1 MVGRVLDNQVK
12 MEGELTLFGV
22 LKRTYG
28 LVTQGEKSQLVLLLG
43 GIFLGSLFEIL
54 GLAVV
59 IPVISIVV
67 NPKLVE
73 SNYWLSCFYDFSS
86 QLGVKSMDDF
96 VLLLCFFLVS
106 AFIFKALMGLSLT
119 YFQSKF
125 SFRIAHRLSSE
136 LWDFH
141 FSKSLVQVRSLSTGT
156 ILADINNRPVFF
168 AQVFVLGGL
177 VVVSEFIIVLMI
189 IAGLMIY
196 NSIVFLSV
204 AGILVTGAL
213 IIRFTTRKQ
222 LEQFSALLNALE
234 PKVYTLLSDSIRGII
249 ELIAFQATSTVQ
261 RIYSKELRKI
271 FNIHAIR
278 TALNSLPARL
288 YELLAVLGIAVAIV
302 VFTLYGEQ
310 QNKFLELLTV
320 VAVSAYR
327 VMPSMSRVNGALMQM
342 KAQNH
347 VLVTMEQAQNSQGNQ
362 PSQSDPDSSP
372 STLMT
377 SPPAIELRNVSFG
390 YNDTQVISNL
400 SHTFQPG
407 RIHAI
412 VGKSGSGKST
422 LIHILLG
429 LQNVQKGQVVL
440 RDDFGEKILGRDIL
454 SSAWLV
460 NIGYLNQ
467 SPFLFEGTL
476 FENLTLRS
484 PDIEIDEQHIETL
497 IADLDLVACFTPE
510 GLDFRLSEGGAN
522 LSGGQQQRTA
532 FVRALSKPKPIYI
545 LDEATSALDVDLRDT
560 AFDLI
565 RQKADAGATVIIVTH
580 DIELSAKCDSILE
593 LQNLTS

>member
-1 MVGRVLDNQVK
+1 
-12 MEGELTLFGV
+12 MEGESTLFDV

-28 LVTQGEKSQLVLLLG
+28 LVTQDEKPQLFLLLG
-43 GIFLGSLFEIL
+43 GIFLGSIIEIL
-54 GLAVV
+54 GLAVI
-59 IPVISIVV
+59 IPVITIVV

-73 SNYWLSCFYDFSS
+73 SNYWLSSLYHFSS
-86 QLGVKSMDDF
+86 QLGIKSMDGF
-96 VLLLCFFLVS
+96 VLLLCSFLVS

-136 LWDFH
+136 LWNFH
-141 FSKSLVQVRSLSTGT
+141 FTKSLVKVRSLNTGT

-177 VVVSEFIIVLMI
+177 VVVSEFTIVLMI
-189 IAGLMIY
+189 TSGLVIY

-204 AGILVTGAL
+204 AGILITGAL
-213 IIRFTTRKQ
+213 TIRFTTRKK
-222 LEQFSALLNALE
+222 LEKFSSLLNALE

-249 ELIAFQATSTVQ
+249 ELIAFQATSTIQ
-261 RIYSKELRKI
+261 GIYSKELRKI
-271 FNIHAIR
+271 FSIHAIR
-278 TALNSLPARL
+278 TALNSLPSRL
-288 YELLAVLGIAVAIV
+288 YELLAVLGIAVVIV

-310 QNKFLELLTV
+310 QNTFLELLTV

-327 VMPSMSRVNGALMQM
+327 VMPSMSRVNSALMQM

-347 VLVTMEQAQNSQGNQ
+347 VLVSMEQAQKSHEKDL
-362 PSQSDPDSSP
+362 PQSGLDSSP
-372 STLMT
+372 SSRMT
-377 SPPAIELRNVSFG
+377 APPAIELRNVSFG
-390 YNDTQVISNL
+390 YNDTQVISNV

-422 LIHILLG
+422 IVHLLLG
-429 LQNVQKGQVVL
+429 LLNVQKGQVVL
-440 RDDFGEKILGRDIL
+440 RDAFGEMILGNDIL
-454 SSAWLV
+454 SSAWLM

-467 SPFLFEGTL
+467 SPFLFEGTV

-484 PDIEIDEQHIETL
+484 PDIALDKQHVESL
-497 IADLDLVACFTPE
+497 IAALDLDACFSPK
-510 GLDFRLSEGGAN
+510 GLEFRISEGGAN

-532 FVRALSKPKPIYI
+532 FVRALLQPKPIYI
-545 LDEATSALDVDLRDT
+545 LDEATSALDIDLRDT

-565 RQKADAGATVIIVTH
+565 RQRADAGATVIIVTH
-580 DIELSAKCDSILE
+580 DIELSAKCDSVLD
-593 LQNLTS
+593 LQII